1 MIVLE
6 QPRTFINVTFT
17 LEVGV
22 NIKLKEM
29 RRVLFAA
36 LFSSMLCVCYDADA
50 QYQQYEH
57 FQQYNQQYQPQQTKR
72 EKKKDKRQQNQ
83 QVQQYQQQYPP
94 QQYQQYPPQQY
105 QQYPQQPL
113 TEADILRQDMMKMA
127 EENPCQYLAMQWGD
141 NDIRAY
147 GVATGFDEEAA
158 RLAARMNAENELL
171 NIMNLCAE
179 DFARRTSIGTQLN
192 GVNRQE
198 RVTQQDQIRFAEG
211 DLKGVKVILIKC
223 ANVSKGVECRIC
235 VSIDAAAAANAV
247 LNQAQAKQ
255 LIDNAEEFR
264 IQADEAKER
273 IRLMRTG
280 TNAEMIKKQAEF
292 EMEQQKKYQ
301 QHQMEME
308 MNQQKYQH
316 EQQMNLQQNQYD
328 LEKEKVKAEN
338 PNQTVV
344 VEKSETPVQVFQIH

>member
-1 MIVLE
+1 M
-6 QPRTFINVTFT
+6 Q
-17 LEVGV
+17 
-22 NIKLKEM
+22 
-29 RRVLFAA
+29 
-36 LFSSMLCVCYDADA
+36 MLDAPCFDL
-50 QYQQYEH
+50 
-57 FQQYNQQYQPQQTKR
+57 NRQPQSINAKGHHG
-72 EKKKDKRQQNQ
+72 
-83 QVQQYQQQYPP
+83 
-94 QQYQQYPPQQY
+94 

-113 TEADILRQDMMKMA
+113 TEAEMLRQEMMKMA
-127 EENPCQYLAMQWGD
+127 AENPCQYLAMQWGD

-158 RLAARMNAENELL
+158 RFAARTNAENELL
-171 NIMNLCAE
+171 NIMNLYAE
-179 DFARRTSIGTQLN
+179 DFSRRTNIGTQLN

-223 ANVSKGVECRIC
+223 ANVSNGVECRIC

-255 LIDNAEEFR
+255 IIDNAEEFR

-292 EMEQQKKYQ
+292 EMEQKQKYQ

-344 VEKSETPVQVFQIH
+344 AEKSETPVQIFQIH